1 MIKAVTTRN
10 TKKGDRRTLGA
21 EVEIEGT
28 KLELLHEF
36 LGILAIPAS
45 LPVCVVAVI
54 VITSMSDNVFF
65 ITPLAI
71 YNTPYLGSVIPPLTP
86 FRKS

>member
-28 KLELLHEF
+28 KLEILHEF
-36 LGILAIPAS
+36 LGILDS
-45 LPVCVVAVI
+45 LEESCPDVLLRALELQ
-54 VITSMSDNVFF
+54 MEDKKHDN
-65 ITPLAI
+65 
-71 YNTPYLGSVIPPLTP
+71 
-86 FRKS
+86 